1 MDALNYTSVDETSIR
16 YDGWRIV
23 AVCFLLATFGWAFG
37 FYGQSV
43 YVAELQRL
51 HGWPAS
57 LISSGTT
64 FFYLSGAA
72 LVAFVSE
79 AIKGFGP
86 RNCMIAGIC
95 TMAVA
100 AVSIGQVR
108 EPWQLYLA
116 NAVLAFGWAGTS
128 LGMITNTLGLWFDKK
143 RGMAIS
149 LALNGASFGGIVGVP
164 LLVTAIGHF
173 GFSGAMTAS
182 AVVMVVV
189 MVPVILLS
197 VGRPPV
203 HASASAVEAADAPS
217 PTQIR
222 ARAFRDIGF
231 LSVSTAFALVL
242 FAQVGFIVHL
252 ISFLDSVIGRQ
263 QAAIAVALLT
273 AMAVVGR
280 VLFSFV
286 IDRMN
291 QRLASALSF
300 VSQAVALLIV
310 INVHHDYAL
319 IAACA
324 LFGFSVGNLITL
336 PALIVQREFEPRS
349 FGVLVSLI
357 TAINQI
363 TYAFGPGVVGLLRDL
378 SGSYTLPFY
387 GCIAVELTAAVLI
400 MIRGRGKKD
409 LSPEER
415 EAASRR
421 IGHGPHGLGWRF
433 APPDHEDLRFPLPQ
447 QFLQIQPF
455 REHRERS
462 VRRARP
468 FFLRPVAVEL
478 DTVLV
483 GIAQIERLADAVI
496 AGAVKLDAGLDH
508 AIQRIRQRR
517 AGGIE
522 NGGVKQP
529 GGARRRRMAAFAF
542 PGVEPDVVVIAAGR
556 NERRAGAHPLHHLEA
571 EHAAIEAQRAFE
583 VGDLEMDMP
592 DPGAGNDGWVLG
604 HVVSVRNSEPRPA
617 CGAARLDFTRSGKSG

>member
-1 MDALNYTSVDETSIR
+1 
-16 YDGWRIV
+16 
-23 AVCFLLATFGWAFG
+23 
-37 FYGQSV
+37 
-43 YVAELQRL
+43 
-51 HGWPAS
+51 
-57 LISSGTT
+57 
-64 FFYLSGAA
+64 
-72 LVAFVSE
+72 
-79 AIKGFGP
+79 
-86 RNCMIAGIC
+86 
-95 TMAVA
+95 
-100 AVSIGQVR
+100 
-108 EPWQLYLA
+108 
-116 NAVLAFGWAGTS
+116 
-128 LGMITNTLGLWFDKK
+128 
-143 RGMAIS
+143 
-149 LALNGASFGGIVGVP
+149 
-164 LLVTAIGHF
+164 
-173 GFSGAMTAS
+173 
-182 AVVMVVV
+182 MVVV

-203 HASASAVEAADAPS
+203 HASAGDVEAADAPS

-231 LSVSTAFALVL
+231 LSVSAAFALVL

-263 QAAIAVALLT
+263 QAAIAMALLT

-291 QRLASALSF
+291 QRLASSLSF

-336 PALIVQREFEPRS
+336 PALIVQREFDPRS

-387 GCIAVELTAAVLI
+387 GCIAVELTAAVLV
-400 MIRGRGKKD
+400 MIRGRGERKR
-409 LSPEER
+409 SPDGAKR
-415 EAASRR
+415 NPGPVIARDARPRIVASLHPGYRDYA
-421 IGHGPHGLGWRF
+421 L
-433 APPDHEDLRFPLPQ
+433 PLPEQ
-447 QFLQIQPF
+447 ILEIQPL
-455 REHRERS
+455 REHRQRS
-462 VRRARP
+462 IRRARP
-468 FFLRPVAVEL
+468 FLLRPVAVEL
-478 DTVLV
+478 DAVLV
-483 GIAQIERLADAVI
+483 GIAQIQRLADAVV

-517 AGGIE
+517 ARRIE

-542 PGVEPDVVVIAAGR
+542 PGVEPDVMVIAAGR

-571 EHAAIEAQRAFE
+571 EHAAIEPQRAFE
-583 VGDLEMDMP
+583 IGDLEMDMP

-604 HVVSVRNSEPRPA
+604 HVFLRFGLTCPA
-617 CGAARLDFTRSGKSG
+617 CGERSLAKRKSGEGVQVYRGHIREKPLTRPLPERGEGACSRKIRHFAVRQSELKGVQRHRHHRVIAAQSDHLDDRRVR